1 MSKSSNAFKESLKHN
16 ILGQDFNNSKP
27 NYSSIYKILELDN
40 LPEDIEAN
48 ISEDLKYLN
57 LKIKDSSPTDNHLTF
72 QVPLKE
78 EDFSFYKNHP
88 QSDYI
93 NNRYDTYDIDYQA
106 QIEEYAQNEKRFLN
120 EKFPNINLY
129 TRIRM
134 KSRPSYQKKIN
145 DRIKKGLGYIIDDII
160 AERIIISNVDG
171 NEDPKLLEDACYT
184 VAQALE
190 EYRNNYTNFK
200 LKDIKIIGDSG
211 KSDKNYIT
219 KDYIS
224 HPKPSGYKS
233 LHIITEN
240 KDNPD
245 FTYETQIRTYDMEQ
259 ASKLDS
265 KISHKNYKHRFFD
278 DSSILKVPKY
288 IDVTNFKESN
298 GDPLVYRV
306 PIKYAFHHYYG
317 ENIDK
322 FRNELNYIQQFIKFE
337 DIRQKLREI
346 NKQQLDISN
355 ISKNNFTESFLD
367 ITKKTFEK

>member
-1 MSKSSNAFKESLKHN
+1 M
-16 ILGQDFNNSKP
+16 
-27 NYSSIYKILELDN
+27 
-40 LPEDIEAN
+40 
-48 ISEDLKYLN
+48 
-57 LKIKDSSPTDNHLTF
+57 
-72 QVPLKE
+72 
-78 EDFSFYKNHP
+78 
-88 QSDYI
+88 
-93 NNRYDTYDIDYQA
+93 
-106 QIEEYAQNEKRFLN
+106 
-120 EKFPNINLY
+120 
-129 TRIRM
+129 
-134 KSRPSYQKKIN
+134 
-145 DRIKKGLGYIIDDII
+145 GYIIDDII

-337 DIRQKLREI
+337 DIRQKLRDF
-346 NKQQLDISN
+346 NKQDVNKQKLGIPNLDIS
-355 ISKNNFTESFLD
+355 
-367 ITKKTFEK
+367 KTDFEK

>member
-1 MSKSSNAFKESLKHN
+1 MSKSANAFKECLKHN
-16 ILGQDFNNSKP
+16 ILREDFNKSKA
-27 NYSSIYKILELDN
+27 NYSSILKFLELDN
-40 LPEDIEAN
+40 LPEDIEFN
-48 ISEDLKYLN
+48 ISKDLKYIN
-57 LKIKDSSPTDNHLTF
+57 FKIKDSSETDKHLTF
-72 QVPLKE
+72 QVPIKE

-298 GDPLVYRV
+298 GDPLVYKV

-337 DIRQKLREI
+337 DIRQKLRDF
-346 NKQQLDISN
+346 NKQDVNKQKLGIPNLDIS
-355 ISKNNFTESFLD
+355 
-367 ITKKTFEK
+367 KKDFEK